1 MMINITPIEDFNFK
15 ETYKQYRKDIQDLF
29 VTLHN
34 KQGNALLEVYCDF
47 VDNKWDE
54 EKLGTYQGD
63 AFALAL
69 YYFIQCNVSPYD
81 LHLYR
86 MTTRDGKSTEEAKD
100 LFLQL
105 VYSSWWREV
114 TLQSL
119 EKAIT
124 EVENSIPHS

>member
-1 MMINITPIEDFNFK
+1 MINITPIEDFNFK

-29 VTLHN
+29 FALHN
-34 KQGNALLEVYCDF
+34 KPGDVLFEVYCDF

-86 MTTRDGKSTEEAKD
+86 MTTRDGKSIEEAKD

-114 TLQSL
+114 ALQSL

>member
-1 MMINITPIEDFNFK
+1 MMINITSIEDFNFK
-15 ETYKQYRKDIQDLF
+15 ETYKQYRKDIQEF
-29 VTLHN
+29 FFSLHN
-34 KQGNALLEVYCDF
+34 KPGDVLFEVYCDF

-54 EKLGTYQGD
+54 EKLGAYQGD

-86 MTTRDGKSTEEAKD
+86 MTTRDGKSIEEAKD

-105 VYSSWWREV
+105 VYSSWWRKV